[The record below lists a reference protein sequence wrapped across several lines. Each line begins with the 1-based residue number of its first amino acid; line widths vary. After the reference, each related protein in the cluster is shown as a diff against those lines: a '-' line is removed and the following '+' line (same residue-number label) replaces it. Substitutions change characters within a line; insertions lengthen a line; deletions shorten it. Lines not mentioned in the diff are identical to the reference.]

1 MSRWGEQTELALK
14 NFQVS
19 GEPFPLAVIHELAII
34 KAEAARVNAT
44 SRTLDLDARD
54 VEAIIRAADAV
65 ARGEYDDQFPVDV
78 FQTGS
83 GTSSNMN
90 VNEVV
95 SSLAMELA
103 NTGNAIHPN
112 DHVNAAQSSNDT
124 VPSAVHLAVARAMRD
139 TLFPAMLLLAT
150 ELRSSATK
158 FHRVV
163 KIGRTHLMDAV
174 PVTLGQEFGGMAR
187 TVDLARGSMD
197 VALTRLME
205 LPLGGTATGTG
216 LNAPAGYAEAM
227 IRALRNRTG
236 FPWVEATD
244 HFEAQSGRDAL
255 VTVSAA
261 CRGLGISLFKIANDL
276 RWMASGPIG
285 GLGEITLPALQAGS
299 SIMPGKVN
307 PVIPEVVCQVTA
319 QVIGHDAAV
328 AFAGTS
334 GSFELN
340 VMIPVMARNVLAS
353 VKLLA
358 RAMQALADQCIH
370 GLVANE
376 AAMRSR
382 VERSP
387 MVATALNEAIGYERA
402 KKLVED
408 SVLSGVPVA
417 ELAVREGLLDEEQA
431 QRLTDVMRL
440 AYPHTDQSHPSTSS
454 T

>member
-1 MSRWGEQTELALK
+1 MRHWGEQTELALR
-14 NFQVS
+14 NFTVS
-19 GEPFPLAVIHELAII
+19 GEPFPLAVIHQLAII
-34 KAEAARVNAT
+34 KAEAARINAT
-44 SRTLDLDARD
+44 LRTFDLDARD
-54 VEAIIRAADAV
+54 VEAIVRAADAV
-65 ARGEYDDQFPVDV
+65 ADGDYDDEFRVDV

-95 SSLAMELA
+95 SSVAMELA
-103 NTGNAIHPN
+103 NTGNPIHPN

-124 VPSAVHLAVARAMRD
+124 VPTAVHLAVALAMRD
-139 TLFPAMLLLAT
+139 TLFPAMLLLVT

-158 FHRVV
+158 FHHVV

-187 TVDLARGSMD
+187 AVDLARGSMD

-227 IRALRNRTG
+227 IQALRKRTG
-236 FPWVEATD
+236 FGWVEATD

-255 VTVSAA
+255 VSVSAA

-307 PVIPEVVCQVTA
+307 PVIPEVVCQVAA
-319 QVIGHDAAV
+319 QVIGNDAAV
-328 AFAGTS
+328 AFAATT

-340 VMIPVMARNVLAS
+340 VMIPVIARNVLAS
-353 VKLLA
+353 VNLLA
-358 RAMQALADQCIH
+358 RAMQALADQCIR
-370 GLVANE
+370 GLVADE
-376 AAMRSR
+376 VAMRSR

-387 MVATALNEAIGYERA
+387 MVATALNEAIGYQRA
-402 KKLVED
+402 KKLVDD
-408 SVLSGVPVA
+408 SIRSGISVA
-417 ELAVREGLLDEEQA
+417 ELAVREGLLDQA
-431 QRLTDVMRL
+431 QTHRLTDVMRL
-440 AYPHTDQSHPSTSS
+440 AYPHAD
-454 T
+454 